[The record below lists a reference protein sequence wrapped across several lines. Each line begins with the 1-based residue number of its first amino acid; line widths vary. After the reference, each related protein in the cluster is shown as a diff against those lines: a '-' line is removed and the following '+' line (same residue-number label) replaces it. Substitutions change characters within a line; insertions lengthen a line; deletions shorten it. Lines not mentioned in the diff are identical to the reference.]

1 MRSIPRAPLGHRCL
15 VAFVRLVAWL
25 GRTRAEPDG
34 SKHCRVGPW
43 TVLIESSRPDGRIER
58 TWYGRHKLRSEVLHT
73 DARHRLTRDG
83 ECVEWRTTSARY
95 ETSHWLRGVRHG
107 PYRLLWPNGRTRAY
121 GSFVHGRADG
131 EWWFTRR
138 DGALD
143 RARTGLW
150 RDGHRI
156 GGLKGFNDWLG
167 SP

>member
-1 MRSIPRAPLGHRCL
+1 MHRCR
-15 VAFVRLVAWL
+15 VALVRLAACL
-25 GRTRAEPDG
+25 GRTRVHTEG
-34 SKHCRVGPW
+34 TTQCRLGPW
-43 TVLIESSRPDGRIER
+43 AVYTDSPQADGRIAR
-58 TWYGRHKLRSEVLHT
+58 TWRWNHTLQSEVLQVN
-73 DARHRLTRDG
+73 AQGQRVRDG
-83 ECVEWRTTSARY
+83 ECVEWRTESARY
-95 ETSHWLRGVRHG
+95 ETSHWVMGERHG
-107 PYRLLWPNGRTRAY
+107 PFRLLWPNGRTRAY

-131 EWWFTRR
+131 EWWFTTR